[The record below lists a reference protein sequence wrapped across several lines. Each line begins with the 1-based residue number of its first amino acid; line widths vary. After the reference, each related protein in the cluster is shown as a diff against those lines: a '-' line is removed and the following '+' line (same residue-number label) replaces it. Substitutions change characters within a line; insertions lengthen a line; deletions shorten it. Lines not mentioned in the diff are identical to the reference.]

1 MGTKMGTKREGY
13 KSLYD
18 SKMLAHHIGCS
29 CLEMNTSLSS
39 TPIGLADR
47 SHIIHF
53 HAFALDKVTSGSTF
67 SHNHHQ
73 QETTCNNAEHQPRPS
88 TGAVPEGISNPL
100 HQWRLCRWW
109 ELAAPALLEDVPSSN
124 PRQEETSLLASH
136 VIKWEFVYD
145 ATMTIKQ

>member
-73 QETTCNNAEHQPRPS
+73 QETTCNNVEHQPAPAQEQFQRGS
-88 TGAVPEGISNPL
+88 AIRFINGDYVGGGSL
-100 HQWRLCRWW
+100 QLRLC
-109 ELAAPALLEDVPSSN
+109 
-124 PRQEETSLLASH
+124 
-136 VIKWEFVYD
+136 
-145 ATMTIKQ
+145 